1 MDHNQISQLHEDI
14 FLFNPSLKYI
24 KLASNK
30 LQILPAEI
38 FRNNKQ
44 LESIN
49 LRNNDFV
56 DVQVDFRPLVNLY
69 YVNLDSRM
77 PSDGRNVCKLR
88 FSESNEN
95 SIEEFQNDVEK
106 FCRKLNESL

>member
-1 MDHNQISQLHEDI
+1 MDHNQIFELNKDV
-14 FLFNPSLKYI
+14 FLYNPNLKYV

-30 LQILPAEI
+30 LQTLPAGL
-38 FRNNKQ
+38 FRNNLQ

-49 LRNNDFV
+49 FRNNDLV
-56 DVQVDFRPLVNLY
+56 DVFIDFRPLTSLY

-77 PSDGRNVCKLR
+77 PKDGKSVCKLR

-95 SIEEFQNDVEK
+95 SIEEFQSDVEK
-106 FCRKLNESL
+106 FCRNLHEE